1 MCELFAKSSR
11 QPANVNL
18 SLDTFADHGGRT
30 GPHRDGWGIAYY
42 EEGDIR
48 LIKDTHQ
55 ASNSVWVRFV
65 EEQGLV
71 SATVIS
77 HIRYATTGNVALY
90 NTHPFSR
97 ELGGR
102 MHVFAH
108 NGVVNG
114 AMGDPRFPLDAYHPV
129 GSTDSE
135 YVFCSLLA
143 RLRNL
148 WSEADDRVPTLESRL
163 DEIARFAAELRSVGR
178 ANFLYAD
185 GDVLFAHSHVRHQD
199 DGSTGIG
206 LHMLMR
212 TCGSEGIEVSGGGVN
227 VSTGDDN
234 QAVVLLASVPLT
246 EEDWMPIEKGTVLAL
261 RDGEV
266 VAQATA

>member
-55 ASNSVWVRFV
+55 ASSSVWVRFV

-77 HIRYATTGNVALY
+77 HIRYATTGHVALY

-108 NGVVNG
+108 NGVVDG
-114 AMGDPRFPLDAYHPV
+114 AMGDSRFPLDAYHPV

-143 RLRNL
+143 RLSPL
-148 WSEADDRVPTLESRL
+148 WNEADGVPDLEERM
-163 DEIARFAAELRSVGR
+163 DEVARFAGELRGVGR

-185 GDVLFAHSHVRHQD
+185 GDVLFAHSHIRHQD

-206 LHMLMR
+206 LHMLSR
-212 TCGSEGIEVSGGGVN
+212 TCGNEGIALSGGGVN

-234 QAVVLLASVPLT
+234 QAVTLLASVPLT
-246 EEDWMPIEKGTVLAL
+246 AEDWMPVDEGTVLAL
-261 RDGEV
+261 RDGAV

>member
-30 GPHRDGWGIAYY
+30 GPNRDGWGIAYY

-48 LIKDTHQ
+48 LIKDTEQ
-55 ASNSVWVRFV
+55 ASGSVWVRFV
-65 EEQGLV
+65 EEQRLV

-77 HIRYATTGNVALY
+77 HIRYATTGHVALH

-97 ELGGR
+97 ELGGH

-108 NGVVNG
+108 NGVVDD
-114 AMGDPRFPLDAYHPV
+114 AMKDARFELDSYHPV
-129 GSTDSE
+129 GGTDSE
-135 YVFCSLLA
+135 YVFCALLA
-143 RLRNL
+143 RMRDV
-148 WSEADDRVPTLESRL
+148 WKATDGVPSLDARL
-163 DEIARFAAELRSVGR
+163 DVVAQFAGELRDVGR

-185 GDVLFAHSHVRHQD
+185 GDVLFAHSHIRIKD

-206 LHMLMR
+206 LHMLSR
-212 TCGSEGIEVSGGGVN
+212 TCGNEGIEVSGGGVN
-227 VSTGDDN
+227 VSTGIDD
-234 QAVVLLASVPLT
+234 QSVTLLASVPLT
-246 EEDWMPIEKGTVLAL
+246 DESWSPVDEGIVLAL
-261 RDGEV
+261 RGGAV